1 MNGNAVTNGHT
12 NGHTNGN
19 TVNGTTTTSGS
30 PTSDEEH
37 IRQFWNRFEATK
49 HGDNL
54 KNTLLADVLTRYDYL
69 MRKHQAYIE
78 EHKQERE
85 LAQQAIEREQRWY
98 GHAMHLQRIL
108 VSTFP
113 LLSLWMSE
121 PLTGCL
127 SRIAI
132 HTSWF

>member
-1 MNGNAVTNGHT
+1 MNGNTVTNGHA

-19 TVNGTTTTSGS
+19 TANGNPSIGRGS
-30 PTSDEEH
+30 PISDEEH

-49 HGDNL
+49 RSDDL
-54 KNTLLADVLTRYDYL
+54 KNNLLADVLTRYDYL

-108 VSTFP
+108 VSTFA
-113 LLSLWMSE
+113 LLS
-121 PLTGCL
+121 
-127 SRIAI
+127 
-132 HTSWF
+132 